1 MLEKPRAAV
10 FLPAMLGLALLAIVA
25 VAQNPPR
32 PQISE
37 DFYSEV
43 RCRRFWRKK
52 QELIAHNFGAQV
64 RTELHSQ
71 DRTLFGQGV
80 LLSCLSILRDD
91 FSLCGSHQ
99 KCGDIVACSRADRP
113 LGHRHD
119 GQPGRGGLP
128 V

>member
-1 MLEKPRAAV
+1 MLA
-10 FLPAMLGLALLAIVA
+10 LALLAVVA

-43 RCRRFWRKK
+43 GRCCLSRLHAGQR
-52 QELIAHNFGAQV
+52 LTAALQV

-80 LLSCLSILRDD
+80 YL
-91 FSLCGSHQ
+91 
-99 KCGDIVACSRADRP
+99 
-113 LGHRHD
+113 
-119 GQPGRGGLP
+119 
-128 V
+128 